1 MTALWYHLRLQA
13 NAATLAILALPLAAG
28 VITYGQP
35 DPLPFAELFWP
46 VGAPVLMAAL
56 ISREWEGGTAE
67 ALFARPVSR
76 AGLLA
81 GRALV
86 STALMLTVCFVGWGT
101 EAALGQ
107 PVGLAAALKAVMPG
121 ALALGSFGLLTATV
135 TKNSA
140 AGYLVPLAWWLI
152 DWLTAGGYTGRFYLM
167 TDQKAYLYGLA
178 GAALLVTWAVLT
190 RRDR

>member
-1 MTALWYHLRLQA
+1 MTAFWYHLRLQLSTG
-13 NAATLAILALPLAAG
+13 TLAVLVLPLAAG

-67 ALFARPVSR
+67 VLFARPASR
-76 AGLLA
+76 GALLA
-81 GRALV
+81 GRVLV
-86 STALMLTVCFVGWGT
+86 AATLMLSVCLVGWGT
-101 EAALGQ
+101 QAALGE
-107 PVGLAAALKAVMPG
+107 PVGLGAALKAVMPG
-121 ALALGSFGLLTATV
+121 ALALGSVGLFTATI

-152 DWLTAGGYTGRFYLM
+152 DWLTAGGYTGRFYLI

-178 GAALLVTWAVLT
+178 GVALLATWAAMV